1 MICLAALFVAGSL
14 DVSSIKGR
22 ASDSMLN
29 GCRPPEPCR
38 YFRIASPRAAPGKG
52 IRRPGLMETPPA
64 FAGLSCRTEPKL
76 QIAEAERWRY
86 AA

>member
-29 GCRPPEPCR
+29 GCRAPEPCR
-38 YFRIASPRAAPGKG
+38 YFRVSIGRPNQAHGIPRG
-52 IRRPGLMETPPA
+52 GLEN
-64 FAGLSCRTEPKL
+64 AGRADAGVSCRVRVKAMGL
-76 QIAEAERWRY
+76 
-86 AA
+86 